1 MLAAYVDG
9 ATPRRET
16 MGTPHAAAPAGAATR
31 TSHEIDEAEGAKVS
45 VTSAPVPAG
54 AGERKVQFWFTVIT
68 PPMDVTVGA
77 PARDAPSSSVPP
89 AEKEKR
95 AVSRNTLIN

>member
-1 MLAAYVDG
+1 MDQDERLLIIG
-9 ATPRRET
+9 ATNRP
-16 MGTPHAAAPAGAATR
+16 
-31 TSHEIDEAEGAKVS
+31 HEIDEAEGAKVS